1 MRFYESD
8 SDDDMIG
15 EGKRRTSY
23 SKSNIAKRKSYKKKV
38 SPDYKASKNAADVPA
53 SIIKKLDKMGYVIV
67 KKKSNSKKSVKGG
80 VLVGA
85 GKKQAPTTNPWIR
98 HVKKYA
104 KEHGIKYAEAI
115 SMARASY
122 RPMKGGSKTAKRKS
136 AGSKR
141 GISKRARK

>member
-80 VLVGA
+80 L
-85 GKKQAPTTNPWIR
+85 
-98 HVKKYA
+98 
-104 KEHGIKYAEAI
+104 
-115 SMARASY
+115 S
-122 RPMKGGSKTAKRKS
+122 
-136 AGSKR
+136 
-141 GISKRARK
+141 